1 MRVLLLDAAPGKLL
15 DHELECL
22 LGHGL
27 AVTLNLRRIADDAS
41 ARVAWTGRVDFTD
54 FDAFDE
60 SALIA
65 ETIRG
70 GLGHHAVKSRAGVP
84 LRAAFLAAATD
95 PALANRLRVI
105 GGRGRRPVHRR
116 QKPRGIGM
124 DLFMIPDYAL
134 PRMHE
139 SALKVLLF
147 HPTLLEQ
154 RRATV
159 LRRTTAMRTG
169 LSALLLLGTWAT
181 ASTLPASASD
191 SPVRSTEAPASAP
204 LLSAMRHDLGLTKS
218 QAEARLAAE
227 KTATT
232 VERKAKHA
240 AGSSYGGSWFDAAS
254 GKLTVAVTRD
264 ANTEAVRATGATVR
278 LVRHSARQLDA
289 AKKRID
295 ALSAPTGVGSW
306 YVDTKANKV
315 VVNVVTAHR
324 NDNDVQTFLAQ
335 ARQAGPVTVEQ
346 TADAPQTFAAG
357 TVGGD
362 PYYTGNV
369 RCSIG
374 FSVYGGF
381 VTAGHCDQH
390 TGAVYGWDGS
400 YVGNFQGSSFP
411 DNDYAWVNVGSGW
424 WTVPV
429 VLGWGTV
436 SDQLVRGSAE
446 APVGAS
452 ICRSGST
459 SHWHCG
465 TVLAKDETVNYSQ
478 GAVHQM
484 TKTSVCAEPGDSGGS
499 FISGDQA
506 QGVTSG
512 GWGNCS
518 SGGETWYQPI
528 NEILNRYG
536 LTLHT
541 A

>member
-1 MRVLLLDAAPGKLL
+1 
-15 DHELECL
+15 
-22 LGHGL
+22 
-27 AVTLNLRRIADDAS
+27 
-41 ARVAWTGRVDFTD
+41 
-54 FDAFDE
+54 
-60 SALIA
+60 
-65 ETIRG
+65 
-70 GLGHHAVKSRAGVP
+70 
-84 LRAAFLAAATD
+84 
-95 PALANRLRVI
+95 
-105 GGRGRRPVHRR
+105 
-116 QKPRGIGM
+116 
-124 DLFMIPDYAL
+124 
-134 PRMHE
+134 
-139 SALKVLLF
+139 
-147 HPTLLEQ
+147 
-154 RRATV
+154 
-159 LRRTTAMRTG
+159 MRTA
-169 LSALLLLGTWAT
+169 LSALLLLGSWAT
-181 ASTLPASASD
+181 ASALPASAAD
-191 SPVRSTEAPASAP
+191 SPAHTAKTAAPASGA
-204 LLSAMRHDLGLTKS
+204 LVSAMQRDLGLTKD
-218 QAEARLAAE
+218 QALARLAAE
-227 KTATT
+227 KTATA
-232 VERKAKHA
+232 VETKAKRA
-240 AGSSYGGSWFDAAS
+240 AGSSYGGSWFDAGS
-254 GKLTVAVTRD
+254 GRLTVAVTRG

-278 LVRHSARQLDA
+278 LVEHSARELDA
-289 AKKRID
+289 TKARID
-295 ALSAPTGVGSW
+295 KLPAPKGIGSW
-306 YVDTKANKV
+306 YVDPKAGSV
-315 VVNVVTAHR
+315 VVDVVASHR
-324 NDNDVQTFLAQ
+324 ADNDVQAFLAR
-335 ARQAGPVTVEQ
+335 AREAGPVKVRQ
-346 TADAPQTFAAG
+346 TDHTPSTLAAG

-381 VTAGHCDQH
+381 ITAGHCDQH

-465 TVLAKDETVNYSQ
+465 TVLAKNETVNYSQ
-478 GAVHQM
+478 GAVYQM
-484 TKTSVCAEPGDSGGS
+484 TKTNVCAEPGDSGGS

-512 GWGNCS
+512 GWGDCT
-518 SGGETWYQPI
+518 SGGETWFQPV

>member
-1 MRVLLLDAAPGKLL
+1 MRRTRRMRRTSRSSTRSLRAVLTAFLVAGA
-15 DHELECL
+15 C
-22 LGHGL
+22 
-27 AVTLNLRRIADDAS
+27 AS
-41 ARVAWTGRVDFTD
+41 AGF
-54 FDAFDE
+54 
-60 SALIA
+60 
-65 ETIRG
+65 
-70 GLGHHAVKSRAGVP
+70 VP
-84 LRAAFLAAATD
+84 AAAAD
-95 PALANRLRVI
+95 
-105 GGRGRRPVHRR
+105 
-116 QKPRGIGM
+116 
-124 DLFMIPDYAL
+124 
-134 PRMHE
+134 
-139 SALKVLLF
+139 
-147 HPTLLEQ
+147 
-154 RRATV
+154 
-159 LRRTTAMRTG
+159 
-169 LSALLLLGTWAT
+169 
-181 ASTLPASASD
+181 
-191 SPVRSTEAPASAP
+191 APASDGVLA
-204 LLSAMRHDLGLTKS
+204 AMQRDFGLTRS
-218 QAEARLAAE
+218 QAEARLALEQEATGIE
-227 KTATT
+227 K
-232 VERKAKHA
+232 KARSV
-240 AGSSYGGSWFDAAS
+240 AGSRYAGSWLDAE
-254 GKLTVAVTRD
+254 GRRLTVAVSDRD
-264 ANTEAVRATGATVR
+264 KAAAVRSTGAQVK
-278 LVRHSARQLDA
+278 VVAHSARALDA
-289 AKKRID
+289 TKNRLD
-295 ALSAPTGVGSW
+295 ALKAPTGVSSW
-306 YVDTKANKV
+306 RVDWQTNRV
-315 VVNVVTAHR
+315 VVEVLADQQR
-324 NDNDVQTFLAQ
+324 DNDVKAFLAK
-335 ARQAGPVTVEQ
+335 ARTAGPVTVRTTEH
-346 TADAPQTFAAG
+346 APSTLAAG

-374 FSVYGGF
+374 FSVQGGF
-381 VTAGHCDQH
+381 VTAGHCG
-390 TGAVYGWDGS
+390 GAGQGVNGWDGS

-465 TVLAKDETVNYSQ
+465 TVLAKNETVNYSQ